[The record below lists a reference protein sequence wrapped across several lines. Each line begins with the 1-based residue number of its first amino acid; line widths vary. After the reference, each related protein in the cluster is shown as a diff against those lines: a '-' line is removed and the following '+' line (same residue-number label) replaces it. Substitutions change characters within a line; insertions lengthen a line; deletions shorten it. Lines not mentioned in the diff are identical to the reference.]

1 MRARRKDEVSLPS
14 PMKLLLSDTEVA
26 AVLGIGV
33 STVWKKTNTPDS
45 GFPQPFYITER
56 ARRGISYA
64 FQQPVR
70 VKGLSHEA
78 QTDAC

>member
-33 STVWKKTNTPDS
+33 STVWKKTNPPDS

-56 ARRGISYA
+56 ARRWRKDDI
-64 FQQPVR
+64 VKW
-70 VKGLSHEA
+70 VKGLS
-78 QTDAC
+78 DAKQSA